1 MAMIEVNEETLR
13 DFLSL
18 VMSSN
23 MVCFR
28 CPWSDECD
36 ELDLEDMQD
45 KDCVNLAI
53 KCLQKKEENHD

>member
-23 MVCFR
+23 IVCFR
-28 CPWSDECD
+28 CPWADKCD
-36 ELDLEDMQD
+36 ELDLEDMHD
-45 KDCVNLAI
+45 EDCVNLGI
-53 KCLQKKEENHD
+53 KYLQKEEKERD